1 MEREKLCHYL
11 NGCLSHTRVSGT
23 CVLVCLTCV
32 AHAHWVTQS
41 LEPSQNAGR
50 GTYLWVLTDIDQR
63 NQHYYLADGAF
74 RVHAPVSHHR
84 DCLLKFYFQKRLI
97 SVIVFTHFS
106 DRWHCNE
113 WALVNVSAARNML
126 FSVQSAEWRH
136 AHEII
141 FQSGRCDTPLSQQCI
156 NLNTCTLKWVS
167 KRTVNARLLSSRKRP
182 RRNWLKKTGKE
193 SSFFEI
199 GLDNTLLSFGSL
211 LIKNMKTMN
220 GKLFS
225 LDTYFASL
233 KKRNFGCT
241 VRINFRLGTIGC
253 QCFLYSAAGCFV
265 YFATAF
271 SQTSQ
276 TTNLSVYL

>member
-1 MEREKLCHYL
+1 MSLPKRMSLAYARVWNMCVGLPHVCGSRSLSYAIIRTKSKCRAGYL
-11 NGCLSHTRVSGT
+11 FVGIDWYRPKESALLSRRR
-23 CVLVCLTCV
+23 CF
-32 AHAHWVTQS
+32 Q
-41 LEPSQNAGR
+41 
-50 GTYLWVLTDIDQR
+50 
-63 NQHYYLADGAF
+63 

-225 LDTYFASL
+225 LDTYFASF